1 MSFGERKKLCLNIDT
16 NGMFERM
23 NAKEC
28 EGDEPIPASDAE
40 IKALSRSVPP
50 DIREGIEK
58 MNTTLKRDT
67 ENGFWRKSGPDRAA
81 KVNGYGPKPD
91 QSWAFQAAPNGSENV
106 WKKILAEGEGPGSN
120 PLRRFW
126 HRSEHL
132 ILPPP
137 LIAITDDSRVAW
149 RAAGGQRNHR
159 YHLRYA
165 ASPAAL
171 RVATM
176 RSSTAGFL

>member
-1 MSFGERKKLCLNIDT
+1 
-16 NGMFERM
+16 MFERM

-106 WKKILAEGEGPGSN
+106 WKKILAEGEGFEPSVRF
-120 PLRRFW
+120 PVHTLSRRAPSTA
-126 HRSEHL
+126 R
-132 ILPPP
+132 PP
-137 LIAITDDSRVAW
+137 LLGGRQPITF
-149 RAAGGQRNHR
+149 
-159 YHLRYA
+159 
-165 ASPAAL
+165 P
-171 RVATM
+171 
-176 RSSTAGFL
+176 